1 MIFFNYKSQPTELY
15 MSTEDVDD
23 FKNSVCLSIHQ
34 EMGLSELTWIDASS
48 YKKPKPALKCRNA
61 EAIRTT
67 LLSKSQMDL
76 FH

>member
-1 MIFFNYKSQPTELY
+1 MTS
-15 MSTEDVDD
+15 
-23 FKNSVCLSIHQ
+23 KNSVCRSIQQ

-48 YKKPKPALKCRNA
+48 YKKLKQALKCRNA
-61 EAIRTT
+61 EAIRMT